1 MRLSVL
7 SVAFPFAPVTPR
19 TAGGAEQILATL
31 DRSLI
36 AAGDFSLVLAPE
48 GSQVSGLLIPA
59 PRVPS
64 EITPDA
70 QRRIRHEFR
79 DLLARAIREYAVDV
93 VHLHGLDFPEYL
105 PPKGVPRVVTL
116 HLPLPWY
123 PQQIFR
129 LDGERTALVCVSHCQ
144 AESWPGDHD
153 RSVRCRVIENGVD
166 LDQFRPAHAKGKY
179 VVWVGRICPEKAPH
193 LALEAAEKAGAPL
206 YLAGAAFGY
215 ESHVRYFQE
224 RLSPGVVP
232 PNKFL
237 GLVGGRRKRELL
249 AGARCLLLSS
259 LAPETS
265 SLVAMESLACG
276 TPVIAFRS
284 GALNRLIENGVTG
297 FLVDS
302 VDEMAHAID
311 KVHELD
317 PVVCRKRAE
326 RSFSADRMAQLYF
339 DLYRSLVSGG
349 APRFANEVLCPAA

>member
-1 MRLSVL
+1 MRLKVL

-19 TAGGAEQILATL
+19 TAGGAEQILANL

-36 AAGDFSLVLAPE
+36 AAGQFSLVLAPE

-59 PRVPS
+59 PGVPS
-64 EITPDA
+64 EITPEA
-70 QRRIRHEFR
+70 QQRIRHEFR
-79 DLLARAIREYAVDV
+79 DLLARAIRDYAVDV

-105 PPKGVPRVVTL
+105 PPKGVPLVVTL
-116 HLPLPWY
+116 HLPLSWY
-123 PQQIFR
+123 PQPIFHFDR
-129 LDGERTALVCVSHCQ
+129 ERTALVCVSHCQ
-144 AESWPGDHD
+144 AESWPRDHHE
-153 RSVRCRVIENGVD
+153 SARCRVIENGVD
-166 LDQFRPAHAKGKY
+166 LDQFRPARAKGSY
-179 VVWVGRICPEKAPH
+179 VVWIGRICPEKAPH
-193 LALEAAEKAGAPL
+193 LALEAAEKSGAPL

-224 RLSPGVVP
+224 RLTRIVP

-237 GLVGGRRKRELL
+237 GQVGGLRKRALL
-249 AGARCLLLSS
+249 AGARCLLIPS

-284 GALNRLIENGVTG
+284 GALNHLIENGVTG
-297 FLVDS
+297 FLVNS

-311 KVHELD
+311 NVHELD
-317 PVVCRKRAE
+317 PVVCRQRAE
-326 RSFSADRMAQLYF
+326 LSFSADRMADRYF

-349 APRFANEVLCPAA
+349 APHLTNEVLCPAA